1 MRNSPWLIFRDPKS
15 GSHITLFPP
24 VFAVFNFYLK
34 LETRHNTKNRI
45 WNLYFRTKSI
55 ISKRRHTSL
64 FLRYFQKIRVCVRKH
79 IIKKVIAFYFAHF
92 SLRNTKSLSFRSV
105 SCGVAFYFPL
115 DFLYFKTYILTLIL
129 SLSLD
134 RALVSFFFLSRDRIF
149 ITYICT
155 HIIKYGY
162 KQLTP
167 CTSGRTV
174 IYIYIYISIFR
185 TQHIF
190 SFPHP
195 IYLYKCKYQGAGRR
209 KNVRARRH
217 TGIRILIFIT
227 RAYGPGW
234 AIRTTGAEW
243 LDESNDAA
251 GGTAR
256 SRCPP
261 GVLRRSAYA
270 WNGANTFSKFP
281 SLFRVLWCAHI
292 RHGWVLHMRLLVR
305 RIRRSVW

>member
-1 MRNSPWLIFRDPKS
+1 
-15 GSHITLFPP
+15 
-24 VFAVFNFYLK
+24 
-34 LETRHNTKNRI
+34 
-45 WNLYFRTKSI
+45 
-55 ISKRRHTSL
+55 
-64 FLRYFQKIRVCVRKH
+64 LRYFQKIRVCVRKH
-79 IIKKVIAFYFAHF
+79 IIKKVAFYFAHF

-115 DFLYFKTYILTLIL
+115 DFLYFKTYIITNLNTFSLFGSRSCL
-129 SLSLD
+129 S
-134 RALVSFFFLSRDRIF
+134 FFLSRDRIF

-174 IYIYIYISIFR
+174 IYIYIYIPD
-185 TQHIF
+185 TTLLF
-190 SFPHP
+190 SCPHP

-234 AIRTTGAEW
+234 AIRTTGAE
-243 LDESNDAA
+243 
-251 GGTAR
+251 
-256 SRCPP
+256 
-261 GVLRRSAYA
+261 
-270 WNGANTFSKFP
+270 
-281 SLFRVLWCAHI
+281 
-292 RHGWVLHMRLLVR
+292 
-305 RIRRSVW
+305 